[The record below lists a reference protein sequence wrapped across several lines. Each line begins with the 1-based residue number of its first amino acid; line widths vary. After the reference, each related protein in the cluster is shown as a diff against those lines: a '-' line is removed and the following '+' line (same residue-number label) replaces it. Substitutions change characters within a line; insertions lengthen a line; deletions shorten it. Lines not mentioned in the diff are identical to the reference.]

1 MKKYLGLLLGLMILI
16 FSVSTILAQQPN
28 TNEKNKSEKVESK
41 KDASKAED
49 EGFRKLLRQK
59 FVEGDPVFMSVI
71 LICLILGLSI
81 AIERIITLFLSQ
93 VNTKKLVDE
102 VDQEIANGNLEEA
115 ENICANTR
123 GPVAA
128 VIGRSVSRVK
138 EGPEAVEKSIISS
151 GSVEMG
157 KLESGMSWLSLF
169 ISLAPLLGFMGTVYG
184 MIMSF
189 DKIASQGDI
198 EIGKI
203 AFGIKTALI
212 TTIAG
217 LVVAV
222 ILQIFYNICVSKI
235 DNLVNQMEEAS
246 SDFVDKL
253 VRRK

>member
-1 MKKYLGLLLGLMILI
+1 MKKRTGILLGLAILL
-16 FSVSTILAQQPN
+16 FAVSTVVAQTASSN
-28 TNEKNKSEKVESK
+28 ASNKKTTVEQQDQK
-41 KDASKAED
+41 GKENNAD
-49 EGFRKLLRQK
+49 FRQFLKEK
-59 FVEGDPVFMSVI
+59 FVEGDPAFMSVI
-71 LICLILGLSI
+71 LICLILGMTI

-93 VNTKKLVDE
+93 ANNKKLVSE
-102 VDQEIANGNLEEA
+102 VSEAVNSGNLDGAKE
-115 ENICANTR
+115 ICNNTR

-128 VIGRSVSRVK
+128 IIGRSLPRVK
-138 EGPEAVEKSIISS
+138 EGPEAVEKSILST

-157 KLESGMSWLSLF
+157 KLETGMSWLSLC

-184 MIMSF
+184 MIMAF
-189 DKIASQGDI
+189 DKIAAEANL

-222 ILQIFYNICVSKI
+222 ILQIFYNICISKI

-246 SDFVDKL
+246 SDFVDAIVK
-253 VRRK
+253 K